1 MDAERLKGNNTSE
14 TGSAVQEVDQ
24 AEELK
29 MAAVPREGHKE
40 PSEEWSEEDGDEF
53 EDASDGQLKS
63 PPKVLRGEQSAVFD
77 VEEAKEQEAITDI
90 LMQDAQG
97 QGTEDKEEVETTTNP
112 RRRARFTEKFDKVN
126 EERRKANQR
135 KPLRKNAVRYDLQ
148 LRVPPTD
155 PAQALDALKGVLLS
169 VWKILKEA
177 DKKLVLYPWSNS
189 EESRNLPGLT
199 KIDEMPGTL
208 SGIQAYF
215 DRAFPRKQGG
225 VIYVSVFLG
234 HDRSFKDMMSDY
246 RWWFLGQGFGWYVKA
261 LQCEKSIVIGWLL
274 YSTIDMDKEM
284 LASEILKA
292 TGVKVG
298 LGYRTIS
305 VSSKETL
312 RKEQVVK
319 AIHIEID
326 DRNYFGDNVRVEDL
340 YRATSEEFPLEIKLR
355 YAPRFKMQRILHR

>member
-1 MDAERLKGNNTSE
+1 MKNVRNVNSGDPSPNDRPLQRLKQGRGGGHGSKNQKNRSGRSEDTGSGIQDDEAPIEGKVLTEEEMEAFEAECSANSEKEGGGEDKGEEGCKEADGTFREIWKREEEIARRMDADRLKGNNTSE

-112 RRRARFTEKFDKVN
+112 RRRARFTEEFDEVN

-155 PAQALDALKGVLLS
+155 PAQTLDCVERGAFECL
-169 VWKILKEA
+169 E
-177 DKKLVLYPWSNS
+177 DF
-189 EESRNLPGLT
+189 ER
-199 KIDEMPGTL
+199 
-208 SGIQAYF
+208 SG
-215 DRAFPRKQGG
+215 
-225 VIYVSVFLG
+225 
-234 HDRSFKDMMSDY
+234 
-246 RWWFLGQGFGWYVKA
+246 
-261 LQCEKSIVIGWLL
+261 
-274 YSTIDMDKEM
+274 
-284 LASEILKA
+284 
-292 TGVKVG
+292 
-298 LGYRTIS
+298 
-305 VSSKETL
+305 
-312 RKEQVVK
+312 
-319 AIHIEID
+319 
-326 DRNYFGDNVRVEDL
+326 
-340 YRATSEEFPLEIKLR
+340 
-355 YAPRFKMQRILHR
+355 